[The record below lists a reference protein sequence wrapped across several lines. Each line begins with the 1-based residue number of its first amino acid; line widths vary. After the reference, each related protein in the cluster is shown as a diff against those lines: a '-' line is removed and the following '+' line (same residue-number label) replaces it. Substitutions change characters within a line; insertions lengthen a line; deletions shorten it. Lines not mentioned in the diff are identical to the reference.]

1 MLLCNGQTQVR
12 FRSAAFLVLVVAA
25 AAALP
30 VHTQECP
37 AAAPGA
43 LNDQSMSLEERL
55 AAAATDCDRAAAWG
69 GEGMLLHAQRRL
81 HEARTA
87 YQNALSAQ
95 ETARWRYLHGVTLAE
110 TGAVEASV
118 ADFRRTVALAPDN
131 MPAWYRLGT
140 ALLLAGEVEDAEHA
154 LQQAQRLK
162 PESALVLSALSDAAV
177 AGDRAEQAL
186 SLLEAAFE
194 LEPEAGQ
201 LAYKIAS
208 LHRRLGD
215 VETAQSWL
223 QRDPGNRL
231 APTID
236 DPFLLEVA
244 QLSRT
249 PRFFRMAGDWA
260 LARGDAPAA
269 IEAYRNGVTLAP
281 GDAALRERLASA
293 LAEHAPNE
301 ALPEIE
307 SLLELAPDSA
317 IGWRM
322 RAWLLR
328 TASDTETR
336 TEATS
341 AAARSLALADDPATR
356 VLVAAFAMRA
366 GDFRQAQEHYRHL
379 TAKHPEKPHHHY
391 WLALSR
397 LAMADCT
404 GIPPLNEALRLRP
417 DWGEAHLVLAR
428 AESICAQPSALPR
441 AQTLLRARDDPD
453 TRLTLAFALAATGNA
468 NAALQIAQDES
479 PHPDAA
485 MLVQALAQNAMPKQP
500 FAPESPWWIPPELR
514 PAL

>member
-30 VHTQECP
+30 VHAQECP
-37 AAAPGA
+37 AAPPAA
-43 LNDQSMSLEERL
+43 LIDQSMSLEERL

-140 ALLLAGEVEDAEHA
+140 ALLLSGEVEDAEHA

-162 PESALVLSALSDAAV
+162 PESALVLSALSDVAV
-177 AGDRAEQAL
+177 ARDRAEQAL

-208 LHRRLGD
+208 LHRRLDD

-236 DPFLLEVA
+236 DPFLLQVA

-293 LAEHAPNE
+293 LAEHAPSE
-301 ALPEIE
+301 ALPEVE
-307 SLLELAPDSA
+307 TLLQLAPNSA
-317 IGWRM
+317 IGWRI

-328 TASDTETR
+328 AASDTETR
-336 TEATS
+336 AEAT
-341 AAARSLALADDPATR
+341 AAASRSLALADDPATR

-366 GDFRQAQEHYRHL
+366 GRFRQAQEHYRHL
-379 TAKHPEKPHHHY
+379 TATQPEQPRHHY
-391 WLALSR
+391 WLAMSR

-404 GIPPLNEALRLRP
+404 GIPHLNQALRLRP
-417 DWGEAHLVLAR
+417 EWGEAHLVLAR

-441 AQTLLRARDDPD
+441 SQTLLRARKDPD
-453 TRLTLAFALAATGNA
+453 TNLTLAFALAATGET
-468 NAALQIAQDES
+468 NAALQIAQAQS
-479 PHPDAA
+479 PHPDAT
-485 MLVQALAQNAMPKQP
+485 MLLQALAQNAMPKHL